1 MSAPVQP
8 ASPARGFTL
17 IEVMVSMTI
26 LSVGILVL
34 SGLLLRSSRTAEAA
48 SSVSYQTAILAAELG
63 RYDAIPFTQL
73 AAGTT
78 CTTVTASPLPH
89 DLCITITNVSA
100 NVRQVKV
107 KVTPTG
113 PTTIAADSVVF
124 ERSISG
130 YPTNPL
136 DNLP

>member
-1 MSAPVQP
+1 MNTPVQTSR
-8 ASPARGFTL
+8 ADRGFTL

-26 LSVGILVL
+26 LAIGILVL

-48 SSVSYQTAILAAELG
+48 SAVSYQTAIMAAEIG
-63 RYDAIPFTQL
+63 RYDALPFTQL

-89 DLCITITNVSA
+89 DLCVTITNLSPK
-100 NVRQVKV
+100 VRQVTV

-113 PTTIAADSVVF
+113 PTTIPADSVMF

-130 YPTNPL
+130 YPSNPL
-136 DNLP
+136 DLTP

>member
-1 MSAPVQP
+1 MRTPHLPSGAP
-8 ASPARGFTL
+8 RGFTL

-26 LSVGILVL
+26 LSVGILLL
-34 SGLLLRSSRTAEAA
+34 SSLLLRSTRTAEAA
-48 SSVSYQTAILAAELG
+48 SAVSYQTAILAAEIG
-63 RYDAIPFTQL
+63 RYDALPFTQL

-89 DLCITITNVSA
+89 EMCVTITNLSA
-100 NVRQVKV
+100 KVRQVKV
-107 KVTPTG
+107 KVTPTA
-113 PTTIAADSVVF
+113 PTTIAADSVMF

-130 YPTNPL
+130 YATNPL

>member
-1 MSAPVQP
+1 MRTPTQP
-8 ASPARGFTL
+8 IGNARGFTL

-26 LSVGILVL
+26 LAVGVLALTSLLV
-34 SGLLLRSSRTAEAA
+34 RSSRTAEAA
-48 SSVSYQTAILAAELG
+48 SAVSYQTAILATELG

-78 CTTVTASPLPH
+78 CTTSTASPLPH

-113 PTTIAADSVVF
+113 PTTITADSVVF
-124 ERSISG
+124 DRSISG

-136 DNLP
+136 DQTP

>member
-1 MSAPVQP
+1 MRALNQP
-8 ASPARGFTL
+8 TGSARGFTL
-17 IEVMVSMTI
+17 IEVMVSMTV
-26 LSVGILVL
+26 LAVGILIL
-34 SGLLLRSSRTAEAA
+34 SSLLVRSSRTAEAA
-48 SSVSYQTAILAAELG
+48 SGVSYQTAILAAELG
-63 RYDAIPFTQL
+63 RYDALPFTQL

-78 CTTVTASPLPH
+78 CTTSTAAPLPH

-107 KVTPTG
+107 KVTPTA
-113 PTTIAADSVVF
+113 PSSIPADSVMF
-124 ERSISG
+124 DRSISG

>member
-1 MSAPVQP
+1 MTPYQATGS
-8 ASPARGFTL
+8 ARGFTL

-26 LSVGILVL
+26 LAVGILIL
-34 SGLLLRSSRTAEAA
+34 SSLLLRSSRTAEAA
-48 SSVSYQTAILAAELG
+48 SAVSYQTAILAAELG

-89 DLCITITNVSA
+89 EQCVTITNVSA

-107 KVTPTG
+107 KITPTG
-113 PTTIAADSVVF
+113 PTTIPADSVVF
-124 ERSISG
+124 DRSISG
-130 YPTNPL
+130 YPANPL
-136 DNLP
+136 DNTP

>member
-1 MSAPVQP
+1 MRTPHQPSGAP
-8 ASPARGFTL
+8 RGFTL

-26 LSVGILVL
+26 LSVGILLL
-34 SGLLLRSSRTAEAA
+34 SSLLLRSTRTAEAA
-48 SSVSYQTAILAAELG
+48 SAVSYQTAILAAEIG
-63 RYDAIPFTQL
+63 RYDALPFTQL

-89 DLCITITNVSA
+89 EMCVTITNVSA
-100 NVRQVKV
+100 KVRQVMV
-107 KVTPTG
+107 KVTPTA
-113 PTTIAADSVVF
+113 PTTIAADSVMF

-130 YPTNPL
+130 YATNPL

>member
-34 SGLLLRSSRTAEAA
+34 SGLLLRSSRMAEAA

-130 YPTNPL
+130 YPANPL
-136 DNLP
+136 DNTP